1 MAENNSESVDVDPP
15 PHSNTDTPGT
25 VTCLPVAAVHA
36 RGRVSFCSEPW
47 IMHYVIHFGVSFF
60 RGTHL
65 VTDLKPLAPPY
76 RPSVSEVCSVLSRR
90 AKYLRKKKAKNTYK
104 SKIIIPTLFIRSGT
118 SISLFTANFVAVRGA
133 IALIFRIVW

>member
-25 VTCLPVAAVHA
+25 VTCLTVAAVHA

-47 IMHYVIHFGVSFF
+47 IMHYIIHFGVSFF

-65 VTDLKPLAPPY
+65 VTDLKPLALPY
-76 RPSVSEVCSVLSRR
+76 IPSVSEVCSVLSRR
-90 AKYLRKKKAKNTYK
+90 AKIFAQKKRQKTILINRK
-104 SKIIIPTLFIRSGT
+104 L
-118 SISLFTANFVAVRGA
+118 
-133 IALIFRIVW
+133 